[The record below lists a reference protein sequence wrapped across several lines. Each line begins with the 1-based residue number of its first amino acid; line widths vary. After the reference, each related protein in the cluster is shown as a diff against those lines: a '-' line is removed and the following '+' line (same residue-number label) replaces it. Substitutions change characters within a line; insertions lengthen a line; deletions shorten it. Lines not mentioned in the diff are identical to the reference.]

1 MTNFVDIYL
10 YIKLRSAV
18 RVGVRHGVRVY
29 QVLAPFSSRCV
40 HKRIVNIM
48 QVHIESNNIQV
59 ELIRF
64 RKQIAILLKLE
75 ILKWEYRGG
84 VYEIGFIAFRDESP
98 LICAGGAGRFG
109 T

>member
-29 QVLAPFSSRCV
+29 QVLAPFSSLWAAVTLC
-40 HKRIVNIM
+40 
-48 QVHIESNNIQV
+48 
-59 ELIRF
+59 
-64 RKQIAILLKLE
+64 
-75 ILKWEYRGG
+75 
-84 VYEIGFIAFRDESP
+84 
-98 LICAGGAGRFG
+98 